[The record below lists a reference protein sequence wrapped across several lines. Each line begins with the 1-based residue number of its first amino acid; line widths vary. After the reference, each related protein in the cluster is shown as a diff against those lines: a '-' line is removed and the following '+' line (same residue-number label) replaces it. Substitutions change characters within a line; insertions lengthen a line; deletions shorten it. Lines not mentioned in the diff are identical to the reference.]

1 MNNVYG
7 VPPHSR
13 YWLNRMRH
21 LAFVLLF
28 AITATGLAFGQA
40 DQGTITG
47 VVQDSTGA
55 VVGNAS
61 VTLTSVDTGLVIKA
75 KADGAGVYVFS
86 PVKIGNY
93 TVTAAASG
101 FGTTTETNLHLDL
114 QQRLNV
120 VVTLKPGA
128 ATETVTVSS
137 EAPLM
142 QTQESSVGQVV
153 DTETI
158 NDVPL
163 NGRNWVFIAQLSAG
177 AVPSEGSRGSGKGDF
192 NANGQRAE
200 QNNFI
205 LDGVDNNVNVVD
217 YYNGASFV
225 AQPPPDGLAEFKVQT
240 SNYSAEIGHGAG
252 AVVNAS
258 LKSGTNQLHGSAW
271 EYLRNTAFDINDW
284 NNAGHPVPAYHE
296 NQFGATLGLP
306 ILKNR
311 LFFFGDVQ
319 ANRIV
324 FDETTY
330 ESVPSLLERKGDFS
344 ELQNTSISGK
354 SATIQLFQQTPG
366 SAPTAIAG
374 NNLANSSLT
383 ISPVALALL
392 NDYPAPN
399 TGGGVLNNNYVVSR
413 PARDNTFQWDTRMD
427 ANIGPKDNAYS
438 RFSYWHEPGYRT
450 PPLGAILDGGGF
462 GDDGTQTNLGENFM
476 LSETHI
482 FTQSLTNEFRLGYNY
497 LHTGFEHP
505 NASNLGFAASL
516 GVNGIPSAPLNGGL
530 PAFSIGGIS
539 GFGSPTWSTTDE
551 HENVISLI
559 DNVTKIVGNHAL
571 KAGVS
576 FQSVRF
582 STLQPQQSRGSYNYT
597 GLYTGNLTSAG
608 VPVANTG
615 WGVADFLT
623 DQQNTAGLSNETT
636 NGDAFWYDAAFIQ
649 DDWRISPKLTL
660 NLGVRWDMFQPYKD
674 VGGLQAS
681 YNMTGPASLDTSVDP
696 STGAFSGSGS
706 AVYKIPT
713 EGLAY
718 ANNIFAQ
725 TKAACGTNTVKCTFP
740 EVAAADNLVIQPDS
754 NPRLVD
760 TQTHNFAPRLGI
772 AYSPNEKTAFR
783 AGFGIFYGG
792 AESAG
797 YYPNRGENY
806 PFQYAATFPVLS
818 GCNADTCGTD
828 GIGMAT
834 GFASIVAKGFASNVE
849 NLQLR
854 GSDTTFKVAYTE
866 SYNLS
871 FERSLN
877 KDIVATASYV
887 GNTSRHLTVFPDPN
901 GPLALL
907 NPGNQTQ
914 PTRPLPDFGGS
925 QYSAYSGDSSYNALQ
940 TKIEKRLS
948 NGYSLLATYTWSH
961 VLDDAPTP
969 LGTTGDN
976 GYRQSNLI
984 PIKMDWAS
992 TGFDTRHRV
1001 TLNVFYDLP
1010 FGTGR
1015 RFLNNNRVLDAII
1028 GGWSTD
1034 TTWAAQTG
1042 NPFSVS
1048 PSGFSTAAGGNAQA
1062 VKIGDPFKA
1071 GGTFAPA
1078 TLDAS
1083 LKLDNS
1089 CAAKTKTRANWFN
1102 RCAFT
1107 DPWNPGDYAD
1117 EPSHYIPT
1125 SPSDAA
1131 AHPGS
1136 QPDFVTSLPSVLGFL
1151 GGRRGQIYGPGYE
1164 RVNMSVFKNFKVFR
1178 EQNLQFRADIFNVL
1192 NTPSLGEPNDRS
1204 LDGINSGQI
1213 TGPRVFQALTPDS
1226 RFFQLSGKYS
1236 F

>member
-1 MNNVYG
+1 MNG
-7 VPPHSR
+7 VCGMPRLSP
-13 YWLNRMRH
+13 YWMKGLCGLT
-21 LAFVLLF
+21 LALLF
-28 AITATGLAFGQA
+28 AMITTGLAFGQA

-47 VVQDSTGA
+47 VVQDPSGA
-55 VVGNAS
+55 VVGSAN
-61 VTLTSVDTGLVIKA
+61 VTLTNVDTGLVVKTR
-75 KADGAGVYVFS
+75 ADGAGVYVFS
-86 PVKIGNY
+86 PVKIGSY
-93 TVTAAASG
+93 SVTASAAG
-101 FGTTTETNLHLDL
+101 FETTTETNLHLDL

-128 ATETVTVSS
+128 ATETVTVTS

-177 AVPSEGSRGSGKGDF
+177 AVPSEGSRGAGKGDF

-271 EYLRNTAFDINDW
+271 EYLRNTAFDAHDW
-284 NNAGHPVPAYHE
+284 NNEALPVPDYHE

-306 ILKNR
+306 ILRNKI
-311 LFFFGDVQ
+311 FFFGDVQ

-324 FDETTY
+324 FNETSNNV
-330 ESVPSLLERKGDFS
+330 SVPTALERTGDFS
-344 ELQNTSISGK
+344 ELLNTSLSK
-354 SATIQLFQQTPG
+354 NSAPIQLYKQTPG
-366 SAPTAIAG
+366 AAPTPIAG
-374 NNLANSSLT
+374 NNLANSGLA
-383 ISPVALALL
+383 ISPVALKLL
-392 NDYPAPN
+392 NLYPTPN
-399 TGGGVLNNNYVVSR
+399 ANGGELVNNYIVSR

-427 ANIGPKDNAYS
+427 WNISAKDNAYS

-450 PPLGAILDGGGF
+450 PPLGPILDGGGF

-476 LSETHI
+476 FSETHI
-482 FTQSLTNEFRLGYNY
+482 FTQTLTNEFRLGYNY

-505 NASNLGFAASL
+505 NAANLDFAASVGL
-516 GVNGIPSAPLNGGL
+516 GGIPTAPLNGGL
-530 PAFSIGGIS
+530 PAVSLSGIS
-539 GFGSPTWSTTDE
+539 GFGSPTWSTTSE
-551 HENVISLI
+551 HENVITLL

-582 STLQPQQSRGSYNYT
+582 STLQPQQSRGTYNYT
-597 GLYTGNLTSAG
+597 GEYTSNLNAS
-608 VPVANTG
+608 NTG
-615 WGVADFLT
+615 YGVADFLI
-623 DQQNTAGLSNETT
+623 DQQNSAGLSNETT
-636 NGDAFWYDAAFIQ
+636 NGDAFWYDAAFLQ

-696 STGAFSGSGS
+696 TSGLPAGSGS
-706 AVYKIPT
+706 AVYKVPT
-713 EGLAY
+713 EGKSY
-718 ANNIFAQ
+718 AETIFAQ
-725 TKAACGTNTVKCTFP
+725 TANAFP
-740 EVAAADNLVIQPDS
+740 NVLAQDNISLQYDS

-760 TQTHNFAPRLGI
+760 TQKTNFAPRLGV
-772 AYSPNEKTAFR
+772 AFSPDQRTAVR

-806 PFQYAATFPVLS
+806 PFQYAAGFPS
-818 GCNADTCGTD
+818 QSCNAFTCPND
-828 GIGMAT
+828 GISLAT
-834 GFASIVAKGFASNVE
+834 GFANIVANGFASDVSD
-849 NLQLR
+849 LQLR

-871 FERSLN
+871 LERSLN
-877 KDIVATASYV
+877 NDIVATASYV

-901 GPLALL
+901 NSLALE
-907 NPGNQTQ
+907 NPSNSTQ
-914 PTRPLPDFGGS
+914 EARPLPDFGGS
-925 QYSAYSGDSSYNALQ
+925 QYSSYAGDSSYNALQ

-948 NGYSLLATYTWSH
+948 RGYSLLATYTWAH
-961 VLDDAPTP
+961 VLDNAPTP

-1001 TLNVFYDLP
+1001 TVNAFYDLP

-1015 RFLNNNRVLDAII
+1015 KFLNHNRVLDAVI

-1042 NPFSVS
+1042 NPFSIGT
-1048 PSGFSTAAGGNAQA
+1048 SGISTAAGGGANA
-1062 VKIGDPFKA
+1062 VKIGDPFKT

-1083 LKLDNS
+1083 LGLDSS
-1089 CAAKTKTRANWFN
+1089 CATKTRTRDNWYN
-1102 RCAFT
+1102 RCAFAN
-1107 DPWNPGDYAD
+1107 PWNPNDYAD
-1117 EPSHYIPT
+1117 EPSHYIPKNAA
-1125 SPSDAA
+1125 DAA

-1136 QPDFVTSLPSVLGFL
+1136 QPVYVTSLASALGFL
-1151 GGRRGQIYGPGYE
+1151 GGRRGQVYGPGYE
-1164 RVNMSVFKNFKVFR
+1164 RVNMSIFKNFKVFR

-1204 LDGINSGQI
+1204 IDGNAGNI
-1213 TGPRVFQALTPDS
+1213 TAPRVFQALTPDS
-1226 RFFQLSGKYS
+1226 RFFQLSAKYA

>member
-1 MNNVYG
+1 MFK
-7 VPPHSR
+7 
-13 YWLNRMRH
+13 RH
-21 LAFVLLF
+21 WMLTVIVFVFLF
-28 AITATGLAFGQA
+28 TSVRSMLGQA

-47 VVQDSTGA
+47 VIQDSSGA
-55 VVGNAS
+55 VVAGAS
-61 VTLTSVDTGLVIKA
+61 VTLTNVDTGMVVKA
-75 KADGAGVYVFS
+75 KADTGGVYVFS
-86 PVKIGNY
+86 PVKIGSY
-93 TVTAAASG
+93 TVSASAGG
-101 FGTTTETNLHLDL
+101 FETTTETNVHLDL

-120 VVTLKPGA
+120 VITLKPGA

-142 QTQESSVGQVV
+142 QTQESSVGQVI
-153 DTETI
+153 DTETV
-158 NDVPL
+158 NDIPL

-258 LKSGTNQLHGSAW
+258 LKSGTNQIHGSAW
-271 EYLRNTAFDINDW
+271 EYLRNTVFDTHDW
-284 NNAGHPVPAYHE
+284 NNESLPVPDYHE

-311 LFFFGDVQ
+311 IFFFGDVQ

-324 FDETTY
+324 FNETTY
-330 ESVPSLLERKGDFS
+330 ESVPSALERQGDFS
-344 ELQNTSISGK
+344 ELLNTSLSK
-354 SATIQLFQQTPG
+354 QSAPIQLYKQTPG
-366 SAPTAIAG
+366 AAPTPIAG
-374 NNLANSSLT
+374 NNLATSGLT
-383 ISPVALALL
+383 INPTAQALL

-399 TGGGVLNNNYVVSR
+399 TNGGELVNNYVVSR

-427 ANIGPKDNAYS
+427 AVLGPKDNAYS

-450 PPLGAILDGGGF
+450 PPLGPILDGGGF
-462 GDDGTQTNLGENFM
+462 GDDGSQLNLGENFM
-476 LSETHI
+476 VSETHI

-497 LHTGFEHP
+497 LHTGFQHP
-505 NASNLGFAASL
+505 NAANLGFAASL
-516 GVNGIPSAPLNGGL
+516 GVGGIPTAPLNGGL
-530 PAFSIGGIS
+530 PAFSISGIS

-582 STLQPQQSRGSYNYT
+582 STLQPQQSRGTYTYNGEYT
-597 GLYTGNLTSAG
+597 SNLNAS
-608 VPVANTG
+608 NTG
-615 WGVADFLT
+615 YGVADFLI
-623 DQQNTAGLSNETT
+623 DQQNSAGLSNETT
-636 NGDAFWYDAAFIQ
+636 NGDAFWYNAAFLQ
-649 DDWRISPKLTL
+649 DDWRVSPKLTL

-681 YNMTGPASLDTSVDP
+681 YNMTGPASLNTSVDP
-696 STGAFSGSGS
+696 TTSAPAGSGS

-713 EGLAY
+713 EGKAY
-718 ANNIFAQ
+718 AQAIFTQTSNAFPNVLAKDNIALQ
-725 TKAACGTNTVKCTFP
+725 YN
-740 EVAAADNLVIQPDS
+740 D
-754 NPRLVD
+754 NPRLID
-760 TQTHNFAPRLGI
+760 TQKTNFAPRVGI
-772 AYSPNEKTAFR
+772 AYSPDERTAFR
-783 AGFGIFYGG
+783 AGYGIFYGG

-806 PFQYAATFPVLS
+806 PFQYAAGFPS
-818 GCNADTCGTD
+818 ASCGTYTCPND
-828 GIGMAT
+828 GISLAT
-834 GFASIVAKGFASNVE
+834 GFANIVANGFASDVSD
-849 NLQLR
+849 LQLR

-871 FERSLN
+871 FERSLTRQ
-877 KDIVATASYV
+877 IVATVSYV

-901 GPLALL
+901 NPLALE
-907 NPGNQTQ
+907 NPGNSTQ
-914 PTRPLPDFGGS
+914 EARPLPDFGGS
-925 QYSAYSGDSSYNALQ
+925 QYSAYAGDSSYNGLQ
-940 TKIEKRLS
+940 TKVEKRLS

-961 VLDDAPTP
+961 ALDDAPTP

-976 GYRQSNLI
+976 GFRQSNLI

-1001 TLNVFYDLP
+1001 TLNAYYDLP
-1010 FGTGR
+1010 FGQGR
-1015 RFLNNNRVLDAII
+1015 RFLGHNALLDAIV
-1028 GGWSTD
+1028 GGWSAD

-1042 NPFSVS
+1042 NPFSVT
-1048 PSGFSTAAGGNAQA
+1048 PSGISTAAGISNVEA
-1062 VKIGDPFKA
+1062 VKIGDPFKT
-1071 GGTFAPA
+1071 GGTFKPA

-1083 LKLDNS
+1083 LGLDSS
-1089 CAAKTKTRANWFN
+1089 CATKTHTRDNWFN
-1102 RCAFT
+1102 RCAFAN
-1107 DPWNPGDYAD
+1107 PWNPNDFTD
-1117 EPSHYIPT
+1117 EPGHYIPKNAA
-1125 SPSDAA
+1125 DAA
-1131 AHPGS
+1131 THPGS
-1136 QPDFVTSLPSVLGFL
+1136 QPVYVTDLPSVLGFV
-1151 GGRRGQIYGPGYE
+1151 GGRRSSVYGPGYE
-1164 RVNMSVFKNFKVFR
+1164 RVNMSIFKNFKIFR
-1178 EQNLQFRADIFNVL
+1178 ETNLQFRADIFNVL

-1204 LDGINSGQI
+1204 IDTNAGNI

-1226 RFFQLSGKYS
+1226 RFFQLSGKFS

>member
-1 MNNVYG
+1 M
-7 VPPHSR
+7 PRLSP
-13 YWLNRMRH
+13 YWMKRLCSLT
-21 LAFVLLF
+21 LALLF
-28 AITATGLAFGQA
+28 AMITTGLAFGQA

-47 VVQDSTGA
+47 VVQDPSGA
-55 VVGNAS
+55 VVGSAN
-61 VTLTSVDTGLVIKA
+61 VTLTNVDTGLVVKT

-86 PVKIGNY
+86 PVKIGSY
-93 TVTAAASG
+93 SVTASATG
-101 FGTTTETNLHLDL
+101 FETTTETNLHLDL

-128 ATETVTVSS
+128 ATETVTVTSD
-137 EAPLM
+137 APLM

-177 AVPSEGSRGSGKGDF
+177 AVPSEGSRGAGKGDF

-271 EYLRNTAFDINDW
+271 EYLRNTAFDAHDW
-284 NNAGHPVPAYHE
+284 NAEAIPVPDYHE

-306 ILKNR
+306 ILRNKI
-311 LFFFGDVQ
+311 FFFGDVQ

-324 FDETTY
+324 FNETSNNV
-330 ESVPSLLERKGDFS
+330 SVPSALERTGDFS
-344 ELQNTSISGK
+344 ELLNTSLSK
-354 SATIQLFQQTPG
+354 NSAPIQLYKQTPG
-366 SAPTAIAG
+366 APPTPIAG
-374 NNLANSSLT
+374 NNLAASGLA
-383 ISPVALALL
+383 ISPVALKLL
-392 NDYPAPN
+392 NLYPAPN
-399 TGGGVLNNNYVVSR
+399 ANGGELVNNYIVSR
-413 PARDNTFQWDTRMD
+413 PARDNTFQWDTRAD
-427 ANIGPKDNAYS
+427 WNIGAKDNAYS

-450 PPLGAILDGGGF
+450 PPLGPILDGGGF

-476 LSETHI
+476 FSETHI

-505 NASNLGFAASL
+505 NAADLGFAASL
-516 GVNGIPSAPLNGGL
+516 GLGGIPTAPLNGGL
-530 PAFSIGGIS
+530 PAVSLTGIS
-539 GFGSPTWSTTDE
+539 GFGSPTWSTTSE
-551 HENVISLI
+551 HENVITLL

-582 STLQPQQSRGSYNYT
+582 STLQPQQSRGTYNYT
-597 GLYTGNLTSAG
+597 GLYTSDLSSTGS
-608 VPVANTG
+608 PVANTG
-615 WGVADFLT
+615 YGVADFLI

-636 NGDAFWYDAAFIQ
+636 NGDAFWYDAAFVQ

-660 NLGVRWDMFQPYKD
+660 NLGVRWDMFEPYKD

-681 YNMTGPASLDTSVDP
+681 YNMTGPPSLDTTVDP
-696 STGAFSGSGS
+696 TTTAPAGHGS

-713 EGLAY
+713 EGQSYAQAIFTQTANAFPNVLAQD
-718 ANNIFAQ
+718 NITLQ
-725 TKAACGTNTVKCTFP
+725 Y
-740 EVAAADNLVIQPDS
+740 IS
-754 NPRLVD
+754 NPRLIN
-760 TQTHNFAPRLGI
+760 TQKTNFAPRLGV
-772 AYSPNEKTAFR
+772 AFSPDSRTAFR

-806 PFQYAATFPVLS
+806 PFQYAATFPVLGS
-818 GCNADTCGTD
+818 CGTYSCPTD
-828 GIGMAT
+828 GISLET
-834 GFASIVAKGFASNVE
+834 GFANIVAKGFASDVSD
-849 NLQLR
+849 LQLR

-871 FERSLN
+871 FERSLTN
-877 KDIVATASYV
+877 DIVATASYV

-901 GPLALL
+901 NSLALE
-907 NPGNQTQ
+907 NPGNSIQEA
-914 PTRPLPDFGGS
+914 RPLPDFGGS
-925 QYSAYSGDSSYNALQ
+925 QYSSYAGDSSYNALQ

-948 NGYSLLATYTWSH
+948 RGYSLLATYTWAH

-976 GYRQSNLI
+976 GFRQSNLI

-1001 TLNVFYDLP
+1001 TINAFYDLP

-1015 RFLNNNRVLDAII
+1015 RFLNHNRVLDAVI

-1042 NPFSVS
+1042 NPFSVT
-1048 PSGFSTAAGGNAQA
+1048 PSGISTASGISNVEA
-1062 VKIGDPFKA
+1062 VKIGDPFRA

-1083 LKLDNS
+1083 LGLDNS
-1089 CAAKTKTRANWFN
+1089 CAAKTRTRDNWFN

-1107 DPWNPGDYAD
+1107 NPWNPSDYTD
-1117 EPSHYIPT
+1117 EPSHYIPKNAA
-1125 SPSDAA
+1125 DAA
-1131 AHPGS
+1131 AHLGS
-1136 QPDFVTSLPSVLGFL
+1136 QPVYVTSLASAVGFS
-1151 GGRRGQIYGPGYE
+1151 GGRRGQVYGPGYE
-1164 RVNMSVFKNFKVFR
+1164 RVNMSIFKNFKVFR

-1204 LDGINSGQI
+1204 IDGNAGNI

-1226 RFFQLSGKYS
+1226 RFFQLSVKYA

>member
-1 MNNVYG
+1 MNSLCETLRL
-7 VPPHSR
+7 SR
-13 YWLNRMRH
+13 HWAKRISGLT
-21 LAFVLLF
+21 AALF
-28 AITATGLAFGQA
+28 FLIVTSNPAFGQA

-47 VVQDSTGA
+47 VVQDPTGA
-55 VVGNAS
+55 VVGSAS
-61 VTLTSVDTGLVIKA
+61 VTLTNVDTGLVVKT
-75 KADGAGVYVFS
+75 KADGGGVYVFS
-86 PVKIGNY
+86 PVKIGSY
-93 TVTAAASG
+93 SVTASAAG
-101 FGTTTETNLHLDL
+101 FETTTETNLHLDL

-128 ATETVTVSS
+128 ASETVTVTS

-177 AVPSEGSRGSGKGDF
+177 AVPSEGSRGAGKGDF

-258 LKSGTNQLHGSAW
+258 LKSGTNKLHGSAW
-271 EYLRNTAFDINDW
+271 EYLRNTAFDAHDW
-284 NNAGHPVPAYHE
+284 NNEALPVPDYHE

-306 ILKNR
+306 VLRNKI
-311 LFFFGDVQ
+311 FFFGDVQ

-324 FDETTY
+324 FNETSNNV
-330 ESVPSLLERKGDFS
+330 SVPTALERTGDFS
-344 ELQNTSISGK
+344 ELLNTSLSK
-354 SATIQLFQQTPG
+354 NSAPIQLYKQTPG
-366 SAPTAIAG
+366 APPTPIVG
-374 NNLANSSLT
+374 NNLATSGLT
-383 ISPVALALL
+383 ISPVALKLL
-392 NDYPAPN
+392 NLYPMPN
-399 TGGGVLNNNYVVSR
+399 ANNGVLVNNYIISR

-427 ANIGPKDNAYS
+427 WNIGAKDNAYS

-450 PPLGAILDGGGF
+450 PPLGAVLDGGGF

-476 LSETHI
+476 ISETHL
-482 FTQSLTNEFRLGYNY
+482 FTQTLTNEFRLGYNY

-505 NASNLGFAASL
+505 NAANLDFASSL
-516 GVNGIPSAPLNGGL
+516 GLGGIPTAPLNGGL
-530 PAFSIGGIS
+530 PAVSLSGIS

-551 HENVISLI
+551 HENVITLLDS
-559 DNVTKIVGNHAL
+559 VTKIVGNHAL

-582 STLQPQQSRGSYNYT
+582 STLQPQQSRGTYNYT
-597 GLYTGNLTSAG
+597 GEYTSNLNAS
-608 VPVANTG
+608 NTG
-615 WGVADFLT
+615 YGVADFLL
-623 DQQNTAGLSNETT
+623 DQQNSAGLSNETT
-636 NGDAFWYDAAFIQ
+636 NGDAFWYNAAFVQ

-681 YNMTGPASLDTSVDP
+681 YNMTGPPSLDTSVDP
-696 STGAFSGSGS
+696 TSGLPAGHGS

-713 EGLAY
+713 EGKSY
-718 ANNIFAQ
+718 AEAIFAQ
-725 TKAACGTNTVKCTFP
+725 TSNAFP
-740 EVAAADNLVIQPDS
+740 NVLAQDNITLQYES
-754 NPRLVD
+754 NPRLIN
-760 TQTHNFAPRLGI
+760 TQKTNFAPRLGI
-772 AYSPNEKTAFR
+772 AYSPNPKMAVR
-783 AGFGIFYGG
+783 AGYGIFYGG

-806 PFQYAATFPVLS
+806 PFQYAAGFPAPS
-818 GCNADTCGTD
+818 CGTFTCPND
-828 GIGMAT
+828 GISLAT
-834 GFASIVAKGFASNVE
+834 GFANIVANGFASDVSD
-849 NLQLR
+849 LQLR

-871 FERSLN
+871 LERSLTN
-877 KDIVATASYV
+877 DIVATASYV

-901 GPLALL
+901 GSLALE
-907 NPGNQTQ
+907 NPSNSTQ
-914 PTRPLPDFGGS
+914 EARPLPDFGGS
-925 QYSAYSGDSSYNALQ
+925 QYSAYGADSSYNALQ

-948 NGYSLLATYTWSH
+948 RGYSLLATYTWSH

-976 GYRQSNLI
+976 GFRQSNLI
-984 PIKMDWAS
+984 PIEMDWAS

-1001 TLNVFYDLP
+1001 TLNAFYDLP
-1010 FGTGR
+1010 FGIGR
-1015 RFLNNNRVLDAII
+1015 RFVNHNRVLDAII

-1042 NPFSVS
+1042 NPFSVGT
-1048 PSGFSTAAGGNAQA
+1048 SGISTAAGGSANAI
-1062 VKIGDPFKA
+1062 KIGDPFKA
-1071 GGTFAPA
+1071 GGSFAPA

-1083 LKLDNS
+1083 LGLDGS
-1089 CAAKTKTRANWFN
+1089 CATKTRTRDNWFN

-1107 DPWNPGDYAD
+1107 NPWNPNDYAD
-1117 EPSHYIPT
+1117 EPSHYIPKNEA
-1125 SPSDAA
+1125 DAA
-1131 AHPGS
+1131 AHPGA
-1136 QPDFVTSLPSVLGFL
+1136 QPVYVTSLASALGFL

-1164 RVNMSVFKNFKVFR
+1164 RVNMSIFKNFKVFH

-1204 LDGINSGQI
+1204 IDGNAGNI

-1226 RFFQLSGKYS
+1226 RFFQLSAKYA

>member
-1 MNNVYG
+1 MFK
-7 VPPHSR
+7 
-13 YWLNRMRH
+13 RH
-21 LAFVLLF
+21 WMLTVIVFVFLF
-28 AITATGLAFGQA
+28 ASVRSMLGQA

-47 VVQDSTGA
+47 VIQDSSGA
-55 VVGNAS
+55 VVGGAN
-61 VTLTSVDTGLVIKA
+61 VTLTSVDTGLVVKA
-75 KADGAGVYVFS
+75 KADNGGVYVFS

-93 TVTAAASG
+93 TVTASASG
-101 FGTTTETNLHLDL
+101 FETTTETNLHLDL

-128 ATETVTVSS
+128 ASETVTVSS

-142 QTQESSVGQVV
+142 QTQESSVGQVM
-153 DTETI
+153 DTETV
-158 NDVPL
+158 NDTPL

-258 LKSGTNQLHGSAW
+258 LKSGTNQIHGSAW
-271 EYLRNTAFDINDW
+271 EYLRNTAFDAHDW
-284 NNAGHPVPAYHE
+284 DNETLPVPDYHE

-306 ILKNR
+306 ILKNKI
-311 LFFFGDVQ
+311 FFFGDVQ

-324 FDETTY
+324 FNETSY
-330 ESVPSLLERKGDFS
+330 ESVPSTLERTGDFS
-344 ELQNTSISGK
+344 EILNTSLSK
-354 SATIQLFQQTPG
+354 QSAPIQLYKQTAG
-366 SAPTAIAG
+366 AAPTAITG
-374 NNLANSSLT
+374 NNLATSGLT
-383 ISPVALALL
+383 INPVALALL
-392 NDYPAPN
+392 NDYPKAN
-399 TGGGVLNNNYVVSR
+399 TNGGELVNNYVVSR

-476 LSETHI
+476 VSETHI

-505 NASNLGFAASL
+505 NAADLGFAASL
-516 GVNGIPSAPLNGGL
+516 GVGGIPTAPLNGGL
-530 PAFSIGGIS
+530 PAFSVGGIS

-582 STLQPQQSRGSYNYT
+582 STLQPQQSRGTYNYT
-597 GLYTGNLTSAG
+597 GEYTSNLNAS
-608 VPVANTG
+608 NTG
-615 WGVADFLT
+615 YGVADFLI
-623 DQQNTAGLSNETT
+623 DQQNSAGLSNETT
-636 NGDAFWYDAAFIQ
+636 NGDAFWYDAAFLQ

-696 STGAFSGSGS
+696 TTSAPAGSGS
-706 AVYKIPT
+706 AVYKVPT
-713 EGLAY
+713 EGKAY
-718 ANNIFAQ
+718 ATAIFNQTANAFPDVLAKDNIALQ
-725 TKAACGTNTVKCTFP
+725 Y
-740 EVAAADNLVIQPDS
+740 DS
-754 NPRLVD
+754 NPRLID

-772 AYSPNEKTAFR
+772 AYSPDEKTAIR
-783 AGFGIFYGG
+783 AGYGIFYGG

-806 PFQYAATFPVLS
+806 PFQYAAGFPAAS
-818 GCNADTCGTD
+818 CGTYTCPND
-828 GIGMAT
+828 GISIAT
-834 GFASIVAKGFASNVE
+834 GFASIVAKGFASDVSD
-849 NLQLR
+849 LQLR

-871 FERSLN
+871 FERSLTN
-877 KDIVATASYV
+877 QIVATASYV

-901 GPLALL
+901 NPLALE
-907 NPGNQTQ
+907 NPGNSTQ
-914 PTRPLPDFGGS
+914 EARPLPDFGGS
-925 QYSAYSGDSSYNALQ
+925 QYSAYAGDSSYNALQ

-1001 TLNVFYDLP
+1001 TFNAFYDLP
-1010 FGTGR
+1010 FGQGR
-1015 RFLNNNRVLDAII
+1015 RFLNHNAILDAVI
-1028 GGWSTD
+1028 GGWSAD

-1042 NPFSVS
+1042 NPFSVG
-1048 PSGFSTAAGGNAQA
+1048 PSGISTAAGGNAQA
-1062 VKIGDPFKA
+1062 LKIGDPFKA

-1083 LKLDNS
+1083 LGLDNS
-1089 CAAKTKTRANWFN
+1089 CAAKTKTRANWYN

-1107 DPWNPGDYAD
+1107 NPWNPNDYTD
-1117 EPSHYIPT
+1117 EPSHYIPKNAA
-1125 SPSDAA
+1125 DAA

-1136 QPDFVTSLPSVLGFL
+1136 QPVYVNSLASAIGFL

-1164 RVNMSVFKNFKVFR
+1164 RVNMSIFKNFKIYR
-1178 EQNLQFRADIFNVL
+1178 ETNLQFRADIFNVL

-1204 LDGINSGQI
+1204 IDGNAGNI

-1226 RFFQLSGKYS
+1226 RFFQLSGKFS

>member
-7 VPPHSR
+7 VPPHSQ
-13 YWLNRMRH
+13 YWLNRMRY
-21 LAFVLLF
+21 LALVLLF
-28 AITATGLAFGQA
+28 AIMTTGLAFGQA

-55 VVGNAS
+55 VVGGAS
-61 VTLTSVDTGLVIKA
+61 VTLTSVDTGLVVKA
-75 KADGAGVYVFS
+75 KADGGGIYVFS

-93 TVTAAASG
+93 TVTASATG
-101 FGTTTETNLHLDL
+101 FETTTETNLHLDL

-158 NDVPL
+158 NNVPL

-177 AVPSEGSRGSGKGDF
+177 AVPSEGARGTGKGDF

-271 EYLRNTAFDINDW
+271 EYLRNTAFDAHDW
-284 NNAGHPVPAYHE
+284 NNEALPVPAYHE

-306 ILKNR
+306 ILRNKI
-311 LFFFGDVQ
+311 FFFGDVQ

-330 ESVPSLLERKGDFS
+330 ESVPTALERAGNFS
-344 ELQNTSISGK
+344 ELSSTTLSGQ
-354 SATIQLFQQTPG
+354 SNPIQLYQQTPNA
-366 SAPTAIAG
+366 APVPISG

-383 ISPVALALL
+383 INPLAQKLL
-392 NDYPAPN
+392 NLYPLPN
-399 TGGGVLNNNYVVSR
+399 TNNGKLYSNYVVSR
-413 PARDNTFQWDTRMD
+413 PARDNTFQWDTRAD
-427 ANIGPKDNAYS
+427 WNIGAKDNAYS

-450 PPLGAILDGGGF
+450 PPLGAVLDGGGF

-476 LSETHI
+476 FSETHI

-505 NASNLGFAASL
+505 NAANLDFASSL
-516 GVNGIPSAPLNGGL
+516 GLGGIPTAPLNGGL
-530 PAFSIGGIS
+530 PGVSVTGIS

-551 HENVISLI
+551 HENVITLL

-582 STLQPQQSRGSYNYT
+582 STLQPQQSRGTYNYT
-597 GLYTGNLTSAG
+597 GEYTSNLNAS
-608 VPVANTG
+608 NTG
-615 WGVADFLT
+615 YGVADFLI
-623 DQQNTAGLSNETT
+623 DQQNSAGLSNETT
-636 NGDAFWYDAAFIQ
+636 NGDAFWYDAAFLQ

-681 YNMTGPASLDTSVDP
+681 YNMTGPASLNTSVDP
-696 STGAFSGSGS
+696 TSGLPAGSGS
-706 AVYKIPT
+706 AVYKVPT
-713 EGLAY
+713 EGKAY
-718 ANNIFAQ
+718 AQAIFSQTNNA
-725 TKAACGTNTVKCTFP
+725 FP
-740 EVAAADNLVIQPDS
+740 NVLALDNIALQYDS
-754 NPRLVD
+754 NPRLID
-760 TQTHNFAPRLGI
+760 TQTHNFAPRIGI
-772 AYSPNEKTAFR
+772 AYSPDEKTAIR
-783 AGFGIFYGG
+783 AGYGIFYGG

-806 PFQYAATFPVLS
+806 PFQYAAGFPAAS
-818 GCNADTCGTD
+818 CGTFSCPND
-828 GIGMAT
+828 GIGLAT
-834 GFASIVAKGFASNVE
+834 GFANIVANGFASDVSD
-849 NLQLR
+849 LQLR

-901 GPLALL
+901 GALALE
-907 NPGNQTQ
+907 NPSNSTQ
-914 PTRPLPDFGGS
+914 EARPLPDFGGS
-925 QYSAYSGDSSYNALQ
+925 QYSSYAGDSSYNALQ
-940 TKIEKRLS
+940 TKVEKRLS

-976 GYRQSNLI
+976 GFRQSNLI

-1001 TLNVFYDLP
+1001 TFNAFYDLP
-1010 FGTGR
+1010 FGQGR
-1015 RFLNNNRVLDAII
+1015 RFLNHGGLLNAVL

-1042 NPFSVS
+1042 NPFSVGLPGS
-1048 PSGFSTAAGGNAQA
+1048 FKAAAGGSANA
-1062 VKIGDPFKA
+1062 VLNGDAFKT
-1071 GGTFAPA
+1071 GGS
-1078 TLDAS
+1078 AS
-1083 LKLDNS
+1083 N
-1089 CAAKTKTRANWFN
+1089 CATKTRNRTNWYNPCQFAN
-1102 RCAFT
+1102 
-1107 DPWNPGDYAD
+1107 PWNPNDPTN
-1117 EPSHYIPT
+1117 ELEHYIPKNAA
-1125 SPSDAA
+1125 DAA
-1131 AHPGS
+1131 ATNAV
-1136 QPDFVTSLPSVLGFL
+1136 QPVYVTSLGSALGYL
-1151 GGRRGQIYGPGYE
+1151 GGRRSAVYGPGYE
-1164 RVNMSVFKNFKVFR
+1164 RVNMSIFKDFKVFH
-1178 EQNLQFRADIFNVL
+1178 EHNVSFRADIFNVL
-1192 NTPSLGEPNDRS
+1192 NTPSLGEPNDRTN
-1204 LDGINSGQI
+1204 DGSGGNI

>member
-1 MNNVYG
+1 MFK
-7 VPPHSR
+7 
-13 YWLNRMRH
+13 RH
-21 LAFVLLF
+21 WMLTVIALVLLF
-28 AITATGLAFGQA
+28 PSVRSMLGQA

-47 VVQDSTGA
+47 VIQDPTGA
-55 VVGNAS
+55 VVAGAS
-61 VTLTSVDTGLVIKA
+61 VTLTNVDTGLVVKA
-75 KADGAGVYVFS
+75 KADSGGVYVFS
-86 PVKIGNY
+86 PVKIGSY
-93 TVTAAASG
+93 TVTAVAGG
-101 FGTTTETNLHLDL
+101 FETTTETNVHLDL

-120 VVTLKPGA
+120 VITLKPGA

-142 QTQESSVGQVV
+142 QTQESSVGQVI
-153 DTETI
+153 DTETV

-177 AVPSEGSRGSGKGDF
+177 AVPSEGSRGAGKGDF

-258 LKSGTNQLHGSAW
+258 LKSGTNQIHGSAW
-271 EYLRNTAFDINDW
+271 EYLRNTVFDTHDW
-284 NNAGHPVPAYHE
+284 NNESLPVPDYHE

-306 ILKNR
+306 ILKNKI
-311 LFFFGDVQ
+311 FFFGDVQ

-324 FDETTY
+324 FNETSY
-330 ESVPSLLERKGDFS
+330 ESVPSVLERTGDFS
-344 ELQNTSISGK
+344 EILNTSLSK
-354 SATIQLFQQTPG
+354 QSAPIQLYKQTPG
-366 SAPTAIAG
+366 AAPTPIVG
-374 NNLANSSLT
+374 NNLATSGLT
-383 ISPVALALL
+383 ISPVALKLL

-399 TGGGVLNNNYVVSR
+399 TNGGELVNNYVVSR
-413 PARDNTFQWDTRMD
+413 PARDNTFQWDTRLD
-427 ANIGPKDNAYS
+427 GTIGPKDNAYS

-476 LSETHI
+476 FSETHI

-505 NASNLGFAASL
+505 NAADLGFAASL
-516 GVNGIPSAPLNGGL
+516 GVGGIPTAPLNGGL
-530 PAFSIGGIS
+530 PAFSVGGIS
-539 GFGSPTWSTTDE
+539 GFGSPTWSTTSE

-582 STLQPQQSRGSYNYT
+582 STLQPQQSRGTYNYT
-597 GLYTGNLTSAG
+597 GEYTSNLNAS
-608 VPVANTG
+608 NTG
-615 WGVADFLT
+615 YGVADFLI
-623 DQQNTAGLSNETT
+623 DQQNSAGLSNETT
-636 NGDAFWYDAAFIQ
+636 NGDAFWYDAAFLQ
-649 DDWRISPKLTL
+649 DDWRVSPKLTL

-681 YNMTGPASLDTSVDP
+681 YNMTGPPSLNTSVDP
-696 STGAFSGSGS
+696 TTSAPAGSGS
-706 AVYKIPT
+706 AVYKVPT
-713 EGLAY
+713 EGKSYAQAIFNQTNNAFPNVLAKD
-718 ANNIFAQ
+718 NITLQ
-725 TKAACGTNTVKCTFP
+725 Y
-740 EVAAADNLVIQPDS
+740 DS
-754 NPRLVD
+754 NPRLID
-760 TQTHNFAPRLGI
+760 TQKTNFAPRVGI
-772 AYSPNEKTAFR
+772 AYSPDEKTAFR
-783 AGFGIFYGG
+783 AGYGIFYGG

-806 PFQYAATFPVLS
+806 PFQYAAGFPAAS
-818 GCNADTCGTD
+818 CGAYTCPND
-828 GIGMAT
+828 GISIAT
-834 GFASIVAKGFASNVE
+834 GFASIVAKGFASDVSD
-849 NLQLR
+849 LQLR

-871 FERSLN
+871 FERSLTN
-877 KDIVATASYV
+877 QIVATASYV

-901 GPLALL
+901 NPLALE
-907 NPGNQTQ
+907 NPGNSTQ
-914 PTRPLPDFGGS
+914 EARPLPDFGGS

-1001 TLNVFYDLP
+1001 TLNAFYELP
-1010 FGTGR
+1010 FGAGR
-1015 RFLNNNRVLDAII
+1015 RLLSHNAILDALV
-1028 GGWSTD
+1028 GGWSAD

-1042 NPFSVS
+1042 NPFSVG
-1048 PSGFSTAAGGNAQA
+1048 PSGISTASGGNAQA

-1071 GGTFAPA
+1071 GGTFFDA

-1083 LKLDNS
+1083 LGLDNS
-1089 CAAKTKTRANWFN
+1089 CAAKTRTRDNWYN
-1102 RCAFT
+1102 RCAFKN
-1107 DPWNPGDYAD
+1107 PWNPNDYTD
-1117 EPSHYIPT
+1117 EPSHYIPKNAA
-1125 SPSDAA
+1125 DAA
-1131 AHPGS
+1131 THPGS
-1136 QPDFVTSLPSVLGFL
+1136 QPVYVTSQASAIGFL

-1164 RVNMSVFKNFKVFR
+1164 RVNMSIFKNFKIYR
-1178 EQNLQFRADIFNVL
+1178 ETNLQFRADIFNVL

-1204 LDGINSGQI
+1204 IDGNAGNI

-1226 RFFQLSGKYS
+1226 RFFQLSGKFS

>member
-1 MNNVYG
+1 
-7 VPPHSR
+7 
-13 YWLNRMRH
+13 
-21 LAFVLLF
+21 
-28 AITATGLAFGQA
+28 
-40 DQGTITG
+40 
-47 VVQDSTGA
+47 
-55 VVGNAS
+55 
-61 VTLTSVDTGLVIKA
+61 
-75 KADGAGVYVFS
+75 
-86 PVKIGNY
+86 
-93 TVTAAASG
+93 
-101 FGTTTETNLHLDL
+101 
-114 QQRLNV
+114 
-120 VVTLKPGA
+120 
-128 ATETVTVSS
+128 
-137 EAPLM
+137 M

-258 LKSGTNQLHGSAW
+258 LKSGTNSIHGSAW

-284 NNAGHPVPAYHE
+284 NNKGQPVPAYHE

-306 ILKNR
+306 ILRNKI
-311 LFFFGDVQ
+311 FFFGDVQ

-324 FDETTY
+324 FDETTNNI
-330 ESVPSLLERKGDFS
+330 SVPTAKERTGDFS
-344 ELQNTSISGK
+344 ELLNDPAVTGESS
-354 SATIQLFQQTPG
+354 TIQLYAQTPC
-366 SAPTAIAG
+366 SASSATCAQPTKIANNDLTKSGLAINPTA
-374 NNLANSSLT
+374 LQ
-383 ISPVALALL
+383 LL
-392 NDYPAPN
+392 QDYPLPN
-399 TGGGVLNNNYVVSR
+399 TNGSQLVNNYIVSR
-413 PARDNTFQWDTRMD
+413 PARDNTFQWDTRAD
-427 ANIGPKDNAYS
+427 WNIGPKDNAYS

-516 GVNGIPSAPLNGGL
+516 GLGGIPTAPLNGGL
-530 PAFSIGGIS
+530 PAFSISGIS

-551 HENVISLI
+551 HENVITLL

-597 GLYTGNLTSAG
+597 GLYTSGIDTQGHIVS
-608 VPVANTG
+608 NTG
-615 WGVADFLT
+615 FGAADFLL

-636 NGDAFWYDAAFIQ
+636 NGDAFWYDAAFLQ

-660 NLGVRWDMFQPYKD
+660 NLGVRWDLFQPYKD

-696 STGAFSGSGS
+696 KSGLPAGSGS

-713 EGLAY
+713 ESETY
-718 ANNIFAQ
+718 
-725 TKAACGTNTVKCTFP
+725 
-740 EVAAADNLVIQPDS
+740 AAAIMSKYGFYAPGCTTCVANKDNIAVQYDS
-754 NPRLVD
+754 NPRLID
-760 TQTHNFAPRLGI
+760 TQTHNFAPRIGV

-806 PFQYAATFPVLS
+806 PFQYAANFPVKS
-818 GCNADTCGTD
+818 GCSLYSCGTD
-828 GIGMAT
+828 GISMST
-834 GFASIVAKGFASNVE
+834 GFASIVANGFASDVSD
-849 NLQLR
+849 LQLR

-901 GPLALL
+901 NPLALESPS
-907 NPGNQTQ
+907 NSTQ
-914 PTRPLPDFGGS
+914 EARPLPDFGGS
-925 QYSAYSGDSSYNALQ
+925 QYSSYSGDSSYNALQ
-940 TKIEKRLS
+940 TKVEKRLS

-976 GYRQSNLI
+976 GFRQSNLI

-1001 TLNVFYDLP
+1001 TLNAFYDLP
-1010 FGTGR
+1010 FGQGR
-1015 RFLNNNRVLDAII
+1015 RFLNHGGFVDAVI

-1042 NPFSVS
+1042 NPFTVT
-1048 PSGFSTAAGGNAQA
+1048 PTVISTAAGGSARA
-1062 VKIGDPFKA
+1062 VKIGDPFKS
-1071 GGTFAPA
+1071 GGTFASAALDQDVSFA
-1078 TLDAS
+1078 TT
-1083 LKLDNS
+1083 
-1089 CAAKTKTRANWFN
+1089 CAAKTKTRDHWFN
-1102 RCAFT
+1102 PCAFEN
-1107 DPWNPGDYAD
+1107 PWNPSDYKY
-1117 EPSHYIPT
+1117 EPSHYIPVDAA
-1125 SPSDAA
+1125 DAA

-1136 QPDFVTSLPSVLGFL
+1136 QPVYVTNLSSAIGFL
-1151 GGRRGQIYGPGYE
+1151 GNSRAQVYGPGYE
-1164 RVNMSVFKNFKVFR
+1164 RVNMSIFKNFKVYH
-1178 EQNLQFRADIFNVL
+1178 EHNISFRADIFNVL

-1204 LDGINSGQI
+1204 IGAKAGNI

>member
-1 MNNVYG
+1 MFK
-7 VPPHSR
+7 
-13 YWLNRMRH
+13 RH
-21 LAFVLLF
+21 WMLTVIVFVFLF
-28 AITATGLAFGQA
+28 TSVRSMFGQA

-47 VVQDSTGA
+47 VVQDSSGA
-55 VVGNAS
+55 VVAGAS
-61 VTLTSVDTGLVIKA
+61 VTLTNVDTGLVVKA
-75 KADGAGVYVFS
+75 KADTGGVYVFS
-86 PVKIGNY
+86 PVKIGSY
-93 TVTAAASG
+93 TVSASASG
-101 FGTTTETNLHLDL
+101 FETTTETNVHLDL

-142 QTQESSVGQVV
+142 QTQESSVGQVI
-153 DTETI
+153 DTETV
-158 NDVPL
+158 NDTPL

-177 AVPSEGSRGSGKGDF
+177 AVPSEGSRGTGKGDF

-258 LKSGTNQLHGSAW
+258 LKSGTNQIHGSAW

-284 NNAGHPVPAYHE
+284 NNAGHPVPTYHE

-311 LFFFGDVQ
+311 IFFFGDVQ

-324 FDETTY
+324 FDETSNNIT
-330 ESVPSLLERKGDFS
+330 VPTKLERTGDFS
-344 ELQNTSISGK
+344 ELLQDPHVTGESS
-354 SATIQLFQQTPG
+354 TIQLYAQTPCPAG
-366 SAPTAIAG
+366 SESCTQPTKIAN
-374 NNLANSSLT
+374 NNLATSGLKINPT
-383 ISPVALALL
+383 ALQLL
-392 NDYPAPN
+392 QDYPLPN
-399 TGGGVLNNNYVVSR
+399 TNGSQLVNNYIVSR

-427 ANIGPKDNAYS
+427 AVIGPKDNAYS

-476 LSETHI
+476 VSETHI
-482 FTQSLTNEFRLGYNY
+482 FSQSLTNEFRLGYNY

-505 NASNLGFAASL
+505 NAANLGFAASL
-516 GVNGIPSAPLNGGL
+516 GVNGIPTAPLNGGL
-530 PAFSIGGIS
+530 PSFSISGIS

-597 GLYTGNLTSAG
+597 GLYTSGIDAG
-608 VPVANTG
+608 GHIVSGTG
-615 WGVADFLT
+615 FGAADFLL

-636 NGDAFWYDAAFIQ
+636 NGDAFWYNAAFVQ
-649 DDWRISPKLTL
+649 DDWRVSPKLTL

-681 YNMTGPASLDTSVDP
+681 YNMTGPATLDTSVDP
-696 STGAFSGSGS
+696 ASGLPSGSGS

-713 EGLAY
+713 EGKSY
-718 ANNIFAQ
+718 ATNIFQQ
-725 TKAACGTNTVKCTFP
+725 TATACGTNTIKCTFP
-740 EVAAADNLVIQPDS
+740 EVAAADNVAIQYDS
-754 NPRLVD
+754 NPRLID
-760 TQTHNFAPRLGI
+760 TQKTNFAPRVGV
-772 AYSPNEKTAFR
+772 AYSPDAKTVFR
-783 AGFGIFYGG
+783 AGYGIFYGG

-818 GCNADTCGTD
+818 GCSLYSCGTD
-828 GIGMAT
+828 GISMST
-834 GFASIVAKGFASNVE
+834 GFASIVAKGFASDVS

-871 FERSLN
+871 FERSLTN
-877 KDIVATASYV
+877 QIMATASYV

-901 GPLALL
+901 NPLALESPS
-907 NPGNQTQ
+907 NSTQ
-914 PTRPLPDFGGS
+914 EARPLPDFGGS
-925 QYSAYSGDSSYNALQ
+925 QYSSYAGDSSYNALQ

-1001 TLNVFYDLP
+1001 TLNAFYDLP
-1010 FGTGR
+1010 FGQGR
-1015 RFLNNNRVLDAII
+1015 RFLNHNAILDAIV

-1042 NPFSVS
+1042 NPFTVT
-1048 PSGFSTAAGGNAQA
+1048 PTVISTAAGGSARA
-1062 VKIGDPFKA
+1062 VKIGDPFKT
-1071 GGTFAPA
+1071 GGTFASAALDQDVSFA
-1078 TLDAS
+1078 T
-1083 LKLDNS
+1083 S
-1089 CAAKTKTRANWFN
+1089 CATKTKTRDHWFN
-1102 RCAFT
+1102 PCAFEN
-1107 DPWNPGDYAD
+1107 PWNPSDYKY
-1117 EPSHYIPT
+1117 EPSHYIPVG
-1125 SPSDAA
+1125 PSDAA
-1131 AHPGS
+1131 SHPGS
-1136 QPDFVTSLPSVLGFL
+1136 QPVYVTSLASAIGFL
-1151 GGRRGQIYGPGYE
+1151 GNSRAQVYGPGYE
-1164 RVNMSVFKNFKVFR
+1164 RVNMSLFKNFKISLAVIVF
-1178 EQNLQFRADIFNVL
+1178 
-1192 NTPSLGEPNDRS
+1192 
-1204 LDGINSGQI
+1204 INS
-1213 TGPRVFQALTPDS
+1213 V
-1226 RFFQLSGKYS
+1226 
-1236 F
+1236 